1 MTGDFGDGFVKG
13 MRDAVA
19 AFSNDGLSQQVIASI
34 IRVHKSLG
42 PGFLENIYH
51 RALGVDLKNSGIPFE
66 TEFEIDIS
74 YNGELVGRH
83 RLDLV
88 VGGNLVVE
96 LKAVEELTK
105 AHYSQL
111 RSYLKAAGL
120 KTGLLVNFSKDKADY
135 RRVEL
140 DVHAPTS

>member
-1 MTGDFGDGFVKG
+1 MAGDFGDRVRPYGREPLEDYSGDK
-13 MRDAVA
+13 
-19 AFSNDGLSQQVIASI
+19 LSQEVIASI
-34 IRVHKSLG
+34 IRVHKALG
-42 PGFLENIYH
+42 PGFLENISH
-51 RALGVDLKNSGIPFE
+51 RALAVDLKNSEIPFK
-66 TEFEIDIS
+66 TEYEIDIC
-74 YNGELVGRH
+74 YNNELVGRH

-88 VGGNLVVE
+88 VRDSLIVE

-135 RRVEL
+135 RRVEA
-140 DVHAPTS
+140 DTR